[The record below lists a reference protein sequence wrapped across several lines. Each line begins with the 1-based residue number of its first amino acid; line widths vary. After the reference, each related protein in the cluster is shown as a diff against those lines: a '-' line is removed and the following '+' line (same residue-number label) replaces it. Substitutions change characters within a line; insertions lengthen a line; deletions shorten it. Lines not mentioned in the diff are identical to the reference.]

1 MYNSHPRK
9 EAARNEKADIPYAP
23 ELENCMVAA
32 MFTVSFVHQ
41 SGVERIPAEAQH
53 RCTVGRRLG
62 KLAELKPCPFCGSP
76 AELTGECDMV
86 WVRCSNEDCW
96 CQMVTRFDEPEE
108 AIEEWNRRAD
118 NG

>member
-1 MYNSHPRK
+1 M
-9 EAARNEKADIPYAP
+9 
-23 ELENCMVAA
+23 
-32 MFTVSFVHQ
+32 
-41 SGVERIPAEAQH
+41 
-53 RCTVGRRLG
+53 
-62 KLAELKPCPFCGSP
+62 AELKPCPFCGSP